1 MLRVWWWFCHVW
13 NLNHY
18 IPLLVFPLAIT
29 GQVVICSVLWWKDG
43 ILKYF
48 STDILQECLV
58 YWLTC
63 VCLCVASVKE
73 NLCSSVLDELLDPVL
88 DPTFTVLGWS
98 ICLSVCSILG
108 KSSYYLISCCV
119 NLIPIRLEISI
130 LGNYF
135 PILWELCIRRSVNRL
150 TSEKKVLWLLKKSLF
165 PGIWTVSTFKEQ
177 ASVVYHFSLTML
189 DIFCHLYPETGL
201 FSKSLSSTLENS
213 LGTQNPAKI
222 TYRWLLGTITV
233 WMKGTPATFNL
244 RVMANLFYWFPACRC
259 GHCVKKATVGKKKNS
274 FQTQARWT
282 SGWKGKKAYIKHL
295 RLFYQLHFVRGRK
308 ALAAIYDSMCH
319 IWKPLCGQ
327 TKALGHKRNGFVF
340 PDS

>member
-1 MLRVWWWFCHVW
+1 M
-13 NLNHY
+13 
-18 IPLLVFPLAIT
+18 
-29 GQVVICSVLWWKDG
+29 

-48 STDILQECLV
+48 STDILQEFLV

-73 NLCSSVLDELLDPVL
+73 NLYSSVLDELLDLVL
-88 DPTFTVLGWS
+88 DPTFTWMV
-98 ICLSVCSILG
+98 CLSVCLFNFRH
-108 KSSYYLISCCV
+108 YLISCCV

-150 TSEKKVLWLLKKSLF
+150 WCFTSEKKVLWLLKKSPF
-165 PGIWTVSTFKEQ
+165 PGIWKVSTFKKQ
-177 ASVVYHFSLTML
+177 ASVVYHFSLTVL
-189 DIFCHLYPETGL
+189 DIFCHLHPETRL

-244 RVMANLFYWFPACRC
+244 RVKANLFYWFPACRC
-259 GHCVKKATVGKKKNS
+259 GHCVKKATVGKKKTLS
-274 FQTQARWT
+274 RPRQ
-282 SGWKGKKAYIKHL
+282 GE
-295 RLFYQLHFVRGRK
+295 RLAEKV
-308 ALAAIYDSMCH
+308 
-319 IWKPLCGQ
+319 
-327 TKALGHKRNGFVF
+327 KRHT
-340 PDS
+340 